1 VNGIRRLPHRR
12 DNGAICFMRHTRLL
26 WDSGG
31 VAGPVPEQT
40 TNCERRTAKCEPLTS
55 LGDRPHGFAAAL
67 VGFLGRMAR
76 LQGDTLI
83 GSEIG

>member
-1 VNGIRRLPHRR
+1 MRRGADWTYATNGTY
-12 DNGAICFMRHTRLL
+12 G
-26 WDSGG
+26 
-31 VAGPVPEQT
+31 QT
-40 TNCERRTAKCEPLTS
+40 ANREPRTANRERRTANGEPL
-55 LGDRPHGFAAAL
+55 LGDGAHGFAPAL